1 MLHANKTVVAR
12 FYHEVVNGG
21 NLALADELMAHDFI
35 EHGNPAG
42 SGIEGFKQFVSGL
55 AAAFPD
61 LRITIEDMIAEGD
74 KVVARVT
81 VRATHKGTFMRSIRP
96 TGKEVTFTGVDIFQ
110 IGDGKIIGRW
120 NQRDLLGLLRQ
131 LGVAT
136 LPG

>member
-1 MLHANKTVVAR
+1 MLRENKSIVER
-12 FYHEVVNGG
+12 FYSEVVNGG
-21 NLALADELMAHDFI
+21 NLALANELMAHDYI

-55 AAAFPD
+55 ASAFPD
-61 LRITIEDMIAEGD
+61 LRITIEELIAEGD

-81 VRATHKGTFMRSIRP
+81 VRATHKGTFMGSIPP

-110 IGDGKIIGRW
+110 IGDSKIIGRW